1 MGVREWIVAS
11 VAQVTFVLC
20 VVGPNRMACTLAAGL
35 VALQCFMHS
44 RTQGEPTGVAASPKG
59 ETRGLEPTPP
69 AREVVAAPKLPS
81 SWSRKDAAKD
91 FDGLPEVFVATQVSL
106 ALRPCTP
113 QRQAAPWYIGT
124 DVAPT
129 PDFLAAP

>member
-1 MGVREWIVAS
+1 MGVREWLVAS
-11 VAQVTFVLC
+11 VVQVAFVLC
-20 VVGPNRMACTLAAGL
+20 VVGPNKMACTLAAGL

-44 RTQGEPTGVAASPKG
+44 RNQGEPAGVAASPK
-59 ETRGLEPTPP
+59 ETKSLEPTPP

-91 FDGLPEVFVATQVSL
+91 FDGLPEAFVATQVSL
-106 ALRPCTP
+106 ALRPCTR
-113 QRQAAPWYIGT
+113 QRQAAPWCISA

-129 PDFLAAP
+129 PDGLASP